1 MLEEFKKNNEQL
13 LIEKQFRHYFEQ
25 AESDYRYPNY
35 YQYFEPV
42 ILQAISLFP
51 DSLTLQNCAATL
63 DEEVFIESGS
73 DVAFHRHLAY
83 FPPIWHTNHF
93 FVVQIVL
100 DGEFISYVGDWKL
113 HMKKGNICIIA
124 PDARHALG
132 CFSDSNVLCLLI
144 RKSTF
149 EQAFLEILQ
158 DSGSVLSDFFSRIL
172 YEMNPH
178 PFLHFECEWD
188 VKLMQ
193 ILYMAY
199 YESLQNDPYRNR
211 MLNSLI
217 DNFFIMLLR
226 NHEKDVTFAE
236 NNSGRHNANL
246 ILMMKYIQ
254 ENYKTANLKELAA
267 MFNYSERQVQ
277 RILKNYT
284 GMSFTEMVQNTK
296 MKEASRLLKE
306 THYPV
311 YKIAAELGYN
321 NLGNFREIFHKTYG
335 QSPLDYRKSNE
346 NR

>member
-1 MLEEFKKNNEQL
+1 MLEGFKKNKEQI

-25 AESDYRYPNY
+25 AENDYHCPHS

-83 FPPIWHTNHF
+83 FPPIWHTNQF

-100 DGEFISYVGDWKL
+100 EGEFISYVGDWKL

-124 PDARHALG
+124 PEARHALG

-178 PFLHFECEWD
+178 PFLHFESDWD
-188 VKLMQ
+188 EKLMQ

-199 YESLQNDPYRNR
+199 YESLQNDPYKNR

-236 NNSGRHNANL
+236 NSSGRHNANL

-277 RILKNYT
+277 RILKNCT
-284 GMSFTEMVQNTK
+284 GMSFTEMVQNAK
-296 MKEASRLLKE
+296 MKEASRLLME

-321 NLGNFREIFHKTYG
+321 NLGNFREIFHKTYNL
-335 QSPLDYRKSNE
+335 SPLEYRKSSR